1 MVPNAS
7 NLTRTFY
14 FFLFC
19 FSFCWGTRRYQPD
32 IQNGL
37 PSIDGF
43 VLLGSGHDDDGDAA
57 RLAKVTLRVSSA
69 RQVCSMFSIA
79 RRGLEKAAAATEETK
94 EASVNEARVAL
105 LHALRRAER
114 VLVNRDDEVR
124 VVFLFFF
131 LFFFFLLVFS
141 DDKHRDYYRCDSFA
155 AVNFFFLFSFS
166 FFWFVFFLYS
176 SPSFLNHHR
185 LIIVQ

>member
-1 MVPNAS
+1 MVDS
-7 NLTRTFY
+7 CF
-14 FFLFC
+14 FFSIFLFL
-19 FSFCWGTRRYQPD
+19 SFCWGTRRYQPD

-79 RRGLEKAAAATEETK
+79 RRGLEKAAAATTEETK
-94 EASVNEARVAL
+94 EAGVNEARVAL

-124 VVFLFFF
+124 VFFF
-131 LFFFFLLVFS
+131 SFFFLLLVCS
-141 DDKHRDYYRCDSFA
+141 DDKHRDYYRYDSFA
-155 AVNFFFLFSFS
+155 AVNFFFFLFLFL
-166 FFWFVFFLYS
+166 FFLFVFFLLLL
-176 SPSFLNHHR
+176 PLFFLNHR